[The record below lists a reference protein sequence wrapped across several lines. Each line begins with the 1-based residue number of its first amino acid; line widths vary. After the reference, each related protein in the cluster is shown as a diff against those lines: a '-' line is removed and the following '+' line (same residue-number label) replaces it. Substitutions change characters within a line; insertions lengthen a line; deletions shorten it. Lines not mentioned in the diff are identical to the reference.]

1 MERQVIV
8 QRKGVYMRGEKTIL
22 GVLVI
27 AVLITCFGF
36 SAVHAQVPYTIWEG
50 TWFKTNLVFKGYDRN
65 LGGTP
70 DWLPDNGKTSLFFH
84 IGTWTD
90 PNGSIEGDE
99 TFAAEVYH
107 YDKDTGWEI
116 TPLNLH
122 RIHGNPLDI
131 FIWSQID
138 TGDFATG
145 NFTTGVGQRI
155 TFLARISGKMD
166 KAGTSLQKG
175 TFKTLAGYEIQL
187 EPFYYVSGDTITGNL
202 IIPATF
208 CTSKTNQQYP
218 PCWP

>member
-1 MERQVIV
+1 M
-8 QRKGVYMRGEKTIL
+8 QRKEVYMRGEKTIL

-36 SAVHAQVPYTIWEG
+36 SEVHAQVPYTIWEG

-107 YDKDTGWEI
+107 NEDTGWEI
-116 TPLNLH
+116 TPLTLH

-155 TFLARISGKMD
+155 TFLARIRERWTK
-166 KAGTSLQKG
+166 
-175 TFKTLAGYEIQL
+175 
-187 EPFYYVSGDTITGNL
+187 PR
-202 IIPATF
+202 
-208 CTSKTNQQYP
+208 P
-218 PCWP
+218 PCKKGRLKHWQVMRYSWNRFITFRVMR